1 MSKEFLELSPIID
14 ENKIKVYEDA
24 FKYVLNNKEIKN
36 IAISGI
42 YGSGKSTICNSYFET
57 QKEIDQDKIIYV
69 ALGSY
74 DKDESK
80 NNQNNENRIEKQI
93 INQIL
98 FQVKSS
104 KIPLSNY
111 QIKETKHSKIILKTI
126 FTSLFTLLVFL
137 WLLFFINNKNYDIDK
152 WQSITFI
159 SVMATSTFIFSFILM
174 FLIFRNY
181 QFKFSQIKFNKYL
194 KMEDKNNLNN
204 NETTLDKEMKELV
217 YILKYSGVK
226 VVIFEDLDR
235 FDMIEIF
242 TKLKELNFCL
252 NKAKEEDKNKEKVKD
267 TNKDTNKDKSEN
279 KDNENIVKFFYLIKD
294 SLFSEPEE
302 RTKFFDF
309 IIPVVPYVNSNN
321 SFQKL
326 EEFLNQV
333 LNKEQILNQ
342 KFLWSI
348 SLYINDM
355 RLLKNIVNEYK
366 IYLKNIKNTDN
377 NLLNWNNESLFAI
390 LLVKNF
396 FPKEYDDLLKN
407 RGIIFKT
414 IKQISN
420 STKTIEH
427 SYRNKIE
434 DSKKEI
440 RELELMIENDLFDIL
455 ALNIDKN
462 KITKILG
469 NYYNGTLPKI
479 LKDWSNKENIK
490 VDGETFDQFAE
501 KMLSENNILK
511 TQIDK
516 EYKTKYE
523 KIKEL
528 NSKIEKLNLKIKKL
542 SILSFKEKIKE
553 MDSKEINNILFDEYD
568 KNYGLIRMLI
578 LENYINDNYFSYIG
592 YFRQGELSK
601 GDITF
606 LKNLKEN
613 ENNKPDES
621 LDNINLIYDCLL
633 NDDDYL
639 RFNILNADL
648 IKFTIKKKSFERIS
662 NLLKMVDEK
671 KEVQN
676 IFYDIVNSLD
686 KEYIENFFVII
697 KNNLS
702 DFIELIQKDKHF
714 LNSFLI
720 WVYSDITNSEIWD
733 EYKILIENSSFVLE
747 NLNDL
752 EFEKLVNNLK
762 TLDVK
767 FMSLKDLDI
776 NKNIL
781 KRIEANKLF
790 ELNLENLKYLLIN
803 LDENINFSYEKM
815 ISLIFDSDKFSS
827 TQEYLDENGEDF
839 IDEYISTIIEKKLSF
854 NNNEKETIEILN
866 SNISDELKNNYVYN
880 NETLISD
887 IEKIDSDDIKL
898 ELLKKYKISFN
909 DSNLK
914 YLQNKFN
921 ESELIMNYVN
931 DNFYQEQDNTLQILK
946 NNPSVIK
953 LIINQ
958 KELDWFFF
966 TQLSKLDYEFQ
977 IENLNKDLNA
987 DRIILLIENNKIKF
1001 NKENYL
1007 ILQEKL
1013 DINSLIEWIKIPV
1026 NKEIFFQLINNENIN
1041 VQNDINYFLFKI
1053 ELLEYWLKDSKLNNI
1068 SKTKIIIC
1076 YFKYRK
1082 ENNISEKTGLKKL
1095 IKEIKKIKELKE
1107 FVKIFDNKDFKMNLP
1122 NNNNKCE
1129 FIIFNSFVQLG
1140 LIIYENQHYSIIV
1153 NFRWW

>member
-1 MSKEFLELSPIID
+1 MSKEFLELSPVID
-14 ENKIKVYEDA
+14 KDKIKAYKDTFE
-24 FKYVLNNKEIKN
+24 YVLNNKEIKN

-57 QKEIDQDKIIYV
+57 QTDINQDEIIYV
-69 ALGSY
+69 ALGNY
-74 DKDESK
+74 DNNEQNNNQLK

-126 FTSLFTLLVFL
+126 FTSLFISLAFL

-159 SVMATSTFIFSFILM
+159 SVMSASTFIFSFILM
-174 FLIFRNY
+174 FFIFRNY
-181 QFKFSQIKFNKYL
+181 QFKFSRIKFNKYL
-194 KMEDKNNLNN
+194 EMKDKNNINN
-204 NETTLDKEMKELV
+204 KETTLDKEMKELV

-252 NKAKEEDKNKEKVKD
+252 NKAKDDK
-267 TNKDTNKDKSEN
+267 
-279 KDNENIVKFFYLIKD
+279 NIVKFFYLIKD
-294 SLFSEPEE
+294 SLFNEPEE

-309 IIPVVPYVNSNN
+309 IIPIIPYVNSNN

-355 RLLKNIVNEYK
+355 RLLKNIINEYK

-407 RGIIFKT
+407 RGIIFKA
-414 IKQISN
+414 INQISN

-434 DSKKEI
+434 DCKKKI
-440 RELELMIENDLFDIL
+440 KELELMIEKDQFDIL

-462 KITKILG
+462 RITKILG
-469 NYYNGTLPKI
+469 NYSGNNLPYF
-479 LKDWSNKENIK
+479 LRDWSDRDNVKI
-490 VDGETFDQFAE
+490 DGETFDQFAE
-501 KMLSENNILK
+501 KMLLENNICK

-528 NSKIEKLNLKIKKL
+528 NGKIEKLNLKIKKL

-553 MDSKEINNILFDEYD
+553 MDSKEINNILFDESD
-568 KNYGLIRMLI
+568 KNYELIRMLI

-601 GDITF
+601 DDITF

-613 ENNKPDES
+613 ENNKPDQS

-662 NLLKMVDEK
+662 NLLKMIDEK
-671 KEVQN
+671 EEVQN

-697 KNNLS
+697 KNKLS
-702 DFIELIQKDKHF
+702 NFIQLIQKDKHF

-720 WVYSDITNSEIWD
+720 WVYSDITNRKIWD
-733 EYKILIENSSFVLE
+733 EYKTLIENSSFILE

-752 EFEKLVNNLK
+752 EFEKLLNNLK
-762 TLDVK
+762 TLDIK

-803 LDENINFSYEKM
+803 LLDENINFSYEKM
-815 ISLIFDSDKFSS
+815 ISLIFDSEKFSS

-839 IDEYISTIIEKKLSF
+839 IDEYISTIIKKELSF

-866 SNISDELKNNYVYN
+866 SNISDDLKNNYVYN

-887 IEKIDSDDIKL
+887 IKKIDSDDIKL

-914 YLQNKFN
+914 YLQNKFD
-921 ESELIMNYVN
+921 EPKLIMNYVN
-931 DNFYQEQDNTLQILK
+931 HNFYQEQDNTLQILK

-966 TQLSKLDYEFQ
+966 TQLSKLNYEFQ

-1007 ILQEKL
+1007 ILQGKL

-1026 NKEIFFQLINNENIN
+1026 NKEIFFQLINNENID

-1053 ELLEYWLKDSKLNNI
+1053 ELLEYWLKDSTLNDIN
-1068 SKTKIIIC
+1068 KTKIIAS
-1076 YFKYRK
+1076 YFEYGQ
-1082 ENNISEKTGLKKL
+1082 ENNISEKIGLKKL
-1095 IKEIKKIKELKE
+1095 IKEIKKIKDLKE
-1107 FVKIFDNKDFKMNLP
+1107 FAKIFNTQNFRFNAP
-1122 NNNNKCE
+1122 FNKCE
-1129 FIIFNSFVQLG
+1129 YIMINLFEKFK
-1140 LIIYENQHYSIIV
+1140 LIDYINYGDWIEV
-1153 NFRWW
+1153 NFKGW